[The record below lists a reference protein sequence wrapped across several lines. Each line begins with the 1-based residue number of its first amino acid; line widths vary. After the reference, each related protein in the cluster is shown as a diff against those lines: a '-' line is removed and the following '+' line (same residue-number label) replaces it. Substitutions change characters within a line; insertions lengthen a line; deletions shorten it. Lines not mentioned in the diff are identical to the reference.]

1 LSDAVIDANPM
12 AIAAGIGT
20 GVQFAPVTD
29 EMLKAAIRRTAM
41 LYREPDI
48 WRRLQLNAMSVDVSW
63 RRPARRYAML
73 YREIAA
79 AREA

>member
-1 LSDAVIDANPM
+1 VIDANPM
-12 AIAAGIGT
+12 TVAAGIGT
-20 GVQFAPVTD
+20 GIQFAPVTV
-29 EMLKAAIRRTAM
+29 EMLKTAIRRTAM

-48 WRRLQLNAMSVDVSW
+48 WRRLQLNGMSVDVSW

-73 YREIAA
+73 YRDLAA